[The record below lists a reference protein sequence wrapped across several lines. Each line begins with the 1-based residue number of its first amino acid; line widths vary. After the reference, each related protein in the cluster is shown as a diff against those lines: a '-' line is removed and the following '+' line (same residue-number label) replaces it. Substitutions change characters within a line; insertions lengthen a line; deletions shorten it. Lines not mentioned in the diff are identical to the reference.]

1 LAGRR
6 PKQGWIYFINP
17 YQVSLR
23 CSLVHIYI
31 YELTEPGDV
40 DCRHPS
46 CRCKLNSSHV
56 FRGEHPHIIWT
67 SDQFQDEYNYI
78 ETFTV
83 LPLTTKTR
91 DTGLPTTYPLPPNQN
106 NGLSEKSYVL
116 VHQLIT
122 VDANCFKNSNGN
134 WLERVGQVTKDDR
147 QEIDERL
154 KYFLAMP
161 ENPEDWLIK
170 NASPEILVKVF
181 DCLPSVETKK
191 QAIEQLIDRLE
202 E

>member
-1 LAGRR
+1 
-6 PKQGWIYFINP
+6 
-17 YQVSLR
+17 
-23 CSLVHIYI
+23 
-31 YELTEPGDV
+31 
-40 DCRHPS
+40 
-46 CRCKLNSSHV
+46 
-56 FRGEHPHIIWT
+56 
-67 SDQFQDEYNYI
+67 
-78 ETFTV
+78 
-83 LPLTTKTR
+83 
-91 DTGLPTTYPLPPNQN
+91 LPTTYPLPPNQN

-116 VHQLIT
+116 VHQWTT

>member
-1 LAGRR
+1 MRNRR
-6 PKQGWIYFINP
+6 PFYGG
-17 YQVSLR
+17 
-23 CSLVHIYI
+23 
-31 YELTEPGDV
+31 EDV
-40 DCRHPS
+40 
-46 CRCKLNSSHV
+46 N
-56 FRGEHPHIIWT
+56 WT

-91 DTGLPTTYPLPPNQN
+91 DTGLPTTYPLPPTQN

-116 VHQLIT
+116 VHQLTT

-134 WLERVGQVTKDDR
+134 WRERVGQVTKDDR

-161 ENPEDWLIK
+161 ENHEDWLIK
-170 NASPEILVKVF
+170 NASPEILAKVF
-181 DCLPSVETKK
+181 DYLPSVETKK